1 MMSTRR
7 AGLLVAFLVVTVAL
21 GLVLAGGLVLLLAL
35 VLGPWVAA
43 AVGIPLLVAAPW
55 LIANY
60 VVAVVACVPPERR
73 RTAA

>member
-1 MMSTRR
+1 MMSTTR

-43 AVGIPLLVAAPW
+43 PVGIPLLVAAPW

-60 VVAVVACVPPERR
+60 VVAVVACVPPAR